1 MIAMK
6 KYLEETVKTQ
16 LKEFRLYESSI
27 ERKWG
32 GRKRL
37 FKCVDAQLEIK
48 FCKALMLFDDSLVNG
63 DLQKKAEMIEM
74 MNRAYSALIE
84 KAEANGFSELEDNH
98 RCYKYRDNK
107 IAIVCD
113 TEFERPR
120 LKELYG
126 SDKDTVLF
134 SVEELFRFIHP
145 DYIEAKEAF
154 KKRNIDITFKK
165 VSYT

>member
-1 MIAMK
+1 MK
-6 KYLEETVKTQ
+6 KYLIETLTKQ
-16 LKEFRLYESSI
+16 LKDLRSYETSVESN
-27 ERKWG
+27 WG
-32 GRKRL
+32 GKKRL

-48 FCKALMLFDDSLVNG
+48 FCKAQMLFDESLIG
-63 DLQKKAEMIEM
+63 DDIKLKMQMIEM
-74 MNRAYSALIE
+74 MNRAYSALIQ
-84 KAEANGFSELEDNH
+84 KAEANGFSKLEDDH